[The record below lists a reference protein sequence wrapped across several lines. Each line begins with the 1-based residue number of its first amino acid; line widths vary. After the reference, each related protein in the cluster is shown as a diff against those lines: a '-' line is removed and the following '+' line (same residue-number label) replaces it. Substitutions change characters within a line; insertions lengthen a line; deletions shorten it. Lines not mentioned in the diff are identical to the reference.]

1 MDPGKPSDFGVGDFF
16 YSLVIRAGSGSAET
30 SHGGSHMAKQ
40 LEAHN
45 WSANFRELLANEA
58 RSLDFQQYEFCLD
71 EWKGAHD
78 KKTITNYLITILLF
92 CAGLWAVYE
101 HAIFMAVLL
110 LALAAN
116 FNRQSSHHI
125 LVSEIMGAQRLLAM
139 LINKQSRDIEALRE
153 ERSRSATS

>member
-1 MDPGKPSDFGVGDFF
+1 
-16 YSLVIRAGSGSAET
+16 
-30 SHGGSHMAKQ
+30 MAKQ
-40 LEAHN
+40 LEAYN
-45 WSANFRELLANEA
+45 WSANFRELLTNESG
-58 RSLDFQQYEFCLD
+58 SLDFQQYESCLD

-78 KKTITNYLITILLF
+78 KKTISNYLITVLLF
-92 CAGLWAVYE
+92 GAGLWAVYE

-139 LINKQSRDIEALRE
+139 LINKQSRDIEAIRE
-153 ERSRSATS
+153 EQSRNATS

>member
-1 MDPGKPSDFGVGDFF
+1 
-16 YSLVIRAGSGSAET
+16 
-30 SHGGSHMAKQ
+30 MAKQ
-40 LEAHN
+40 FEAHN
-45 WSANFRELLANEA
+45 WSANFRDLLTNEA

-78 KKTITNYLITILLF
+78 KKTITNYVITILLF

-125 LVSEIMGAQRLLAM
+125 LVSEIMGVHRLLAM
-139 LINKQSRDIEALRE
+139 LINKQSRDLKALRE
-153 ERSRSATS
+153 ERSRSVTS

>member
-1 MDPGKPSDFGVGDFF
+1 
-16 YSLVIRAGSGSAET
+16 
-30 SHGGSHMAKQ
+30 MAKQ

-45 WSANFRELLANEA
+45 WSANFRELLTNEA

-78 KKTITNYLITILLF
+78 KKTIRNYVITILLF

-101 HAIFMAVLL
+101 HAIFIAVLV

-125 LVSEIMGAQRLLAM
+125 LVSEIMGTQRLLAM
-139 LINKQSRDIEALRE
+139 LINNQSRDIEALRE
-153 ERSRSATS
+153 ERSRNATS